1 MNERL
6 DGVERTLT
14 TLTEHVK
21 EQFTQIDQRFTQ
33 IDQRFAQVDQRFAQV
48 DQRFAQVDQRFV
60 QVDQRFAQVDQRF
73 AQVDERF
80 ETLTKE
86 VQKLRVLGE
95 EDAARIQI
103 IADVQAH
110 HGSVHGAALERIEAA
125 IEPLKGLPAALEQIL
140 PDYERRI
147 SALEKAGS
155 TNRSTL

>member
-6 DGVERTLT
+6 DGVEQALT

-21 EQFTQIDQRFTQ
+21 EQFAQVG
-33 IDQRFAQVDQRFAQV
+33 QRFAQVDE
-48 DQRFAQVDQRFV
+48 
-60 QVDQRFAQVDQRF
+60 RFAQVDQRF

-86 VQKLRVLGE
+86 VQKLQVLGE
-95 EDAARIQI
+95 ENAARIKV
-103 IADVQAH
+103 IAEVQAH

-125 IEPLKGLPAALEQIL
+125 IKPLTGLPAALQHIL
-140 PDYERRI
+140 PDFERRI

-155 TNRSTL
+155 TNRSTP